1 MNKRNIE
8 IVNRR
13 AKFEYHFLQSYEA
26 GILLTGTEVK
36 SIKSGNANLS
46 DAYCLFMNG
55 ELYIKSLYI
64 AEYSH
69 GNVHNHETRRDRKL
83 LLRRPELKKLDRR
96 VREKGLTI
104 VPHRIYIS
112 ERGFIKIEIALA
124 QGKRAYDKRESI
136 KEKDVRR
143 DLDRMKKHQ

>member
-26 GILLTGTEVK
+26 GILLSGTEVK

-112 ERGFIKIEIALA
+112 DRGFIKIEIALA

-143 DLDRMKKHQ
+143 DLDRMKKNH